1 MFVRYLQPSPYLYNQ
16 YAGMPAAPMSA
27 GIGQLPLQFAVSQ
40 GGPTAATA
48 APLDSQG
55 MAYTVPVVSR

>member
-1 MFVRYLQPSPYLYNQ
+1 
-16 YAGMPAAPMSA
+16 MPAAPMSA